1 MRGLAG
7 RQELVFH
14 HREQRREGWHFPRQ
28 EGCQP
33 HWVGRGLTP
42 RRYDEIVGIAV
53 IHPPGGL
60 GERLLEDLA
69 ETNFHVC
76 MTEVYFLRIVCFAL
90 LLHVTELLTAYQYV
104 QSLLLLFFAMYLL
117 ELEDSE

>member
-1 MRGLAG
+1 M
-7 RQELVFH
+7 
-14 HREQRREGWHFPRQ
+14 
-28 EGCQP
+28 
-33 HWVGRGLTP
+33 
-42 RRYDEIVGIAV
+42 GIAV
-53 IHPPGGL
+53 IHPLGGL

-76 MTEVYFLRIVCFAL
+76 MTEVYLLQIVHFAP

-104 QSLLLLFFAMYLL
+104 QSLLLFFFAMYLL

>member
-1 MRGLAG
+1 M
-7 RQELVFH
+7 
-14 HREQRREGWHFPRQ
+14 
-28 EGCQP
+28 
-33 HWVGRGLTP
+33 
-42 RRYDEIVGIAV
+42 GIAV

-76 MTEVYFLRIVCFAL
+76 MTEVYLLRIVRFAL
-90 LLHVTELLTAYQYV
+90 LLHVTVTN
-104 QSLLLLFFAMYLL
+104 SLPICTVFTSLVFAMYLL